1 MALTGVHRLAMM
13 ALMKDNVSRKRE
25 GQPKGCLFRKQYET
39 LFANGMPGGMEKG
52 GAIFNRPNSNFKKE
66 VSLMK
71 TTPQPVTYAG
81 DRISGAGSAA
91 LARRPGRTL
100 GRRILDNWQ
109 LYALLLIPVVLTFV
123 YKYIPMYGIQI
134 AFRDFKASKG
144 YMGSEWVGWYWFQ
157 RFFSSPTCWR
167 MIKNTVLI
175 SLFSLLWS
183 FPIPIILSLIIN
195 QLRFHKFKRV
205 VQTVLYAPHFISVM
219 VICGMIRIFLSPSG
233 GLLNLILGTQ
243 IDFLTQSSAFRTIY
257 IASGIW
263 QDAGWGCIIYLAT
276 LANVDPGLYEAAKID
291 GASVFQRIL
300 NIDIPELLPMAIL
313 NLIMAA
319 GGLMN
324 VGFEKVWLL
333 QTDLN
338 KATSDVIAVYVYQ
351 QGIESAKYSYS
362 TAVGLFNTA
371 VNIVLLLIVNKIAS
385 KASDVEFV

>member
-1 MALTGVHRLAMM
+1 
-13 ALMKDNVSRKRE
+13 
-25 GQPKGCLFRKQYET
+25 
-39 LFANGMPGGMEKG
+39 
-52 GAIFNRPNSNFKKE
+52 
-66 VSLMK
+66 
-71 TTPQPVTYAG
+71 
-81 DRISGAGSAA
+81 
-91 LARRPGRTL
+91 
-100 GRRILDNWQ
+100 
-109 LYALLLIPVVLTFV
+109 
-123 YKYIPMYGIQI
+123 
-134 AFRDFKASKG
+134 
-144 YMGSEWVGWYWFQ
+144 
-157 RFFSSPTCWR
+157 

-175 SLFSLLWS
+175 SLYSLLWT

-195 QLRFHKFKRV
+195 QLRFQRYKRL
-205 VQTVLYAPHFISVM
+205 VQTVLYAPHFISIM
-219 VICGMIRIFLSPSG
+219 VVCGMLRIFLSPSG
-233 GLLNLILGTQ
+233 GLINLIFGTS
-243 IDFLTQSSAFRTIY
+243 IDFLTESSAFRTIY

-276 LANVDPGLYEAAKID
+276 LANVDPRLYEAAKID
-291 GASVFQRIL
+291 GASVFQRIK
-300 NIDIPELLPMAIL
+300 NIDLPELLPMAIL

-371 VNIVLLLIVNKIAS
+371 VNIILLIIVNRIAS